1 MVGGKKY
8 SYLFSIVNYNLTS
21 KIEIDS
27 QCYSIC
33 CISDGTILTGHENGY
48 IKQYNF
54 INKELKL
61 IAQKKHHNGIIRVI
75 YQLNNNLILS
85 GSDDRTINIY
95 IWEGVI
101 ILKYFQKLFL
111 FNIIILQNYYYIN
124 FQKKIENPPKG
135 YEITISNN

>member
-33 CISDGTILTGHENGY
+33 CLSDGTILTGHENGY

-54 INKELKL
+54 INNELKL

-75 YQLNNNLILS
+75 YQLNNDLILS
-85 GSDDRTINIY
+85 DSDDRTINIY
-95 IWEGVI
+95 I
-101 ILKYFQKLFL
+101 
-111 FNIIILQNYYYIN
+111 
-124 FQKKIENPPKG
+124 
-135 YEITISNN
+135 